1 MVQQAMTVGMHAHD
15 IGNSEQHLLMKEL
28 GHGRTHAAFAFSEA
42 EVLAMVLKGRRVVSL
57 FEQNAAVF
65 WV

>member
-1 MVQQAMTVGMHAHD
+1 
-15 IGNSEQHLLMKEL
+15 MKEL